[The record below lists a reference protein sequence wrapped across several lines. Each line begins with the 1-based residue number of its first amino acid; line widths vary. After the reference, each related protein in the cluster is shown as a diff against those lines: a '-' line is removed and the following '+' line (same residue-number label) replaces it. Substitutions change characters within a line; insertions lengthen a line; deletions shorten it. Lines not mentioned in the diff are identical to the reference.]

1 MKKYI
6 LLATLLITLPSFADA
21 SRIYLTEIDGEIKA
35 GTVQYLD
42 RAIIEAEAGQA
53 DYLVITLDTPGGLID
68 STREIVDS
76 IIESE
81 VEIVV
86 FVSKSNGWAYSAGSF
101 ILMAS
106 DYAFV
111 HPEASIGAA
120 EPRIMGEGEGDLK
133 MIEAMASWI
142 GGLAIKNGRDPEIA
156 KKFVTENLTL
166 NGSEAL
172 TAGVIDGTAVDFNE
186 LFSVIG
192 IIDPEMISIQPNFFE
207 EVFNLLSH
215 PYLVSLFLTLGV
227 WGLSFAF
234 RTGEFEITSVIG
246 LIFLAIGLWGIG
258 VINFNLLGIALLF
271 LGIFLIAIEV
281 FINPGFGALAILG
294 VISLSLGIFNF
305 GAEPFLGPRI
315 FDFITLFTIGVLIS
329 LLVFFMIISKEVA
342 GTLKIKSV
350 TGPESLLGKKG
361 RVIDLISPFGRV
373 DIDRESWSARS
384 ENDERIEKD
393 LFVEVIKVEGN
404 AVTVRPIKNKEE

>member
-1 MKKYI
+1 MKRYI
-6 LLATLLITLPSFADA
+6 LLVALFITFPSFADA
-21 SRIYLTEIDGEIKA
+21 SRVYLTEIDGEIKA
-35 GTVQYLD
+35 GTVQYLN
-42 RAIIEAEAGQA
+42 RAIMEAETGEA

-76 IIESE
+76 MIESE

-86 FVSKSNGWAYSAGSF
+86 FVGKSNGWAYSAGSF
-101 ILMAS
+101 ILMAA

-111 HPEASIGAA
+111 HPAASIGAA
-120 EPRIMGEGEGDLK
+120 EPRIMGEEEGDLK
-133 MIEAMASWI
+133 MIEAMTSWI
-142 GGLAIKNGRDPEIA
+142 GGLAIKNGRDPEIV

-172 TAGVIDGTAVDFNE
+172 AMGVIDGTAVDLDE
-186 LFSVIG
+186 LFAVIG

-207 EVFNLLSH
+207 ETFNLLSH

-227 WGLSFAF
+227 WGLIFAF
-234 RTGEFEITSVIG
+234 RTGEFEITGVIG

-258 VINFNLLGIALLF
+258 VINFSLLGIVLLF
-271 LGIFLIAIEV
+271 LGIFLIATEL

-315 FDFITLFTIGVLIS
+315 FDFMTLFTIGVLIS

-342 GTLKIKSV
+342 PTFKTKPT

-393 LFVEVIKVEGN
+393 LFVEVTKVEGN
-404 AVTVRPIKNKEE
+404 TVTVRPIKNKEK